1 MSGRRWS
8 LRSALTAAI
17 VALAAAYPLLC
28 LAVALAR
35 MRYPFELEW
44 LEGGSLEQVRRILAG
59 QALYKRPTLEYVA
72 FPYPP
77 LYYYASAAMAAVTG
91 PGFLALRLVSFLA
104 STASLALIFWLVR
117 RETGRAS
124 PALVAA
130 GAFAGTYR
138 AAGAWLDVGRVD
150 ALFLALTLAAV
161 CCVRF
166 GRTARSQAGAG
177 ALLALAFFTKQVA
190 VVAVLGFALHH
201 LLWRRR
207 HAAALLGA
215 AAAGIVAGTLLMDG
229 LTGGWYTFHVFRPHG
244 LLWHRFLTFWWIDV
258 LPLLPVAALGAILL
272 LLSREADRERWRFY
286 AAFTAV
292 MVGTGLFS
300 RMIIGAYLNALLPA
314 FAGLAVLLGL
324 ALHDARAWLPP
335 PEGARRAPLEA
346 ALLGAVLLQLVML
359 AWDPRP
365 RLPTAADRQAGE
377 RLTAHLAS
385 LGPTVLV
392 PSHPYLA
399 ARAAGHAHA
408 HAMAIGDLLYFA
420 PGPVGDALERD
431 LRRALCERRYSA
443 IVTNGTWRY
452 ESELGEFYG
461 PAQPLPEL
469 GDAFWPLTGA
479 RTRPSAL
486 YPPRAL
492 TPGGAAAACRPE
504 ASPPPGSS

>member
-1 MSGRRWS
+1 
-8 LRSALTAAI
+8 

-35 MRYPFELEW
+35 LRYPFELEW

-59 QALYKRPTLEYVA
+59 QALYARPTLEYVA

-77 LYYYASAAMAAVTG
+77 LYYLAAAAVAAVTG
-91 PGFLALRLVSFLA
+91 PGFFALRLVSLLA

-117 RETGRAS
+117 RETGRVL

-161 CCVRF
+161 GCVRC
-166 GRTARSQAGAG
+166 GRTARSQAAAG

-215 AAAGIVAGTLLMDG
+215 AAAGILAGTLLMDG

-258 LPLLPVAALGAILL
+258 LPVLPVAALGAILL
-272 LLSREADRERWRFY
+272 LLSRDVDRERSRFY
-286 AAFTAV
+286 ATFAAV

-324 ALHDARAWLPP
+324 ALREAGAWLPP
-335 PEGARRAPLEA
+335 PEGPRRAPLEA
-346 ALLGAVLLQLVML
+346 ALLSAVLLQLVML

-408 HAMAIGDLLYFA
+408 HAMAIGDLLHFA

-431 LRRALCERRYSA
+431 MRRALCERRYSA

-452 ESELGEFYG
+452 ESELGAFYG

-492 TPGGAAAACRPE
+492 TPGGAGAACRPE